1 MKLVCTKTSTTTIF
15 LHQIW
20 PSSSTMKRT
29 SPRRSPCTCY
39 PHLFFW
45 AAMAILIFV
54 TKNPVCAIGLFVTIF
69 FSVAYHLALSF
80 TTKSEKEIQLKVLWA
95 NRLSVF
101 DYVGIASGVT
111 IALAWNQHV
120 LVMPSLATWY
130 VLLFGFFSGKF

>member
-1 MKLVCTKTSTTTIF
+1 MAVLFYNEKNIPTEEPMHMLS
-15 LHQIW
+15 
-20 PSSSTMKRT
+20 
-29 SPRRSPCTCY
+29 
-39 PHLFFW
+39 HLFFW

-95 NRLSVF
+95 NRLSVL

-120 LVMPSLATWY
+120 LVMPSMATWY
-130 VLLFGFFSGKF
+130 VLLFGFVVIVF